1 MKVLFLNGPPR
12 AGKDTVG
19 AHLQMHFPGCEVAKF
34 AGELK
39 DAVHAAFGMP
49 NVPTDHFESRKDQ
62 PCEEFLGATPREVYI
77 AYSERF
83 MKPLYGQGVFGRML
97 VRTLR
102 SMEDAG
108 VKLVAVTDSG
118 FREEADE
125 VLKAFPEAL
134 LIRLHRKGTS
144 FKGDSRSYIQL
155 GIEAVD
161 MHNDDESAPVRIAEF
176 AYEALMG
183 PRESQR

>member
-1 MKVLFLNGPPR
+1 MKILFLNGPPR
-12 AGKDTVG
+12 SGKDTVG
-19 AHLQMHFPGCEVAKF
+19 NYLRTHFAGCEVAKF

-39 DAVHAAFGMP
+39 DAVHRAYNL
-49 NVPTDHFESRKDQ
+49 NVPTDHFETRKDQ
-62 PCEEFLGATPREVYI
+62 PCEEFLGATPRAVYI
-77 AYSERF
+77 AFSERF

-97 VRTLR
+97 VQTLQG
-102 SMEDAG
+102 MERAG
-108 VKLVAVTDSG
+108 VRLVAVTDSG

-125 VLKAFPEAL
+125 VLKVFSEAL
-134 LIRLHRKGTS
+134 LVRLHRTGTT
-144 FKGDSRSYIQL
+144 FQGDSRSYIQL

-161 MHNDDESAPVRIAEF
+161 MHNDAVDSPQRIAEF